1 MTGDIFRTLQERL
14 DKYSLGFPA
23 TESGIEIKILKELFS
38 DEDAAMFLELTPEP
52 ESPESIASRIDR
64 HVGEAEAQLEDMT
77 KRGLLF
83 RLREGDSYMYCA
95 IPFVHGVFE
104 FQVMRLGRKLSEM
117 MEQYL
122 AEKFEHSLVE
132 GMDAFIRTIPVQY
145 AIDPKQEIASY
156 EDVCEILRSTDT
168 IVLTECACRKQRH
181 VIDQACDKPLE
192 ACFMFGAM
200 GQYYLDHDMGRK
212 IDSDEAIRIVTEAQK
227 AGLVTQP
234 GTSQNPGGMC
244 NCCGDCCGFLRSL
257 NKHPKPAE
265 MVFSNHYA
273 EVDVDTCTG
282 CEACVEICQM
292 DAVKMINECE
302 AEINLDRCIGCG
314 LCVTACPTEALQ
326 LTPKP
331 EEKRRT
337 PPATGLE
344 QMKLMAQKRGLSI

>member
-1 MTGDIFRTLQERL
+1 MAENIFRTLQERL

-23 TESGIEIKILKELFS
+23 TESGIEIRILKELFS
-38 DEDAAMFLELTPEP
+38 EEDAALFLALTPEP
-52 ESPESIASRIDR
+52 ESIEAISLRIDKSIDKTLM
-64 HVGEAEAQLEDMT
+64 HLEDMT

-83 RLREGDSYMYCA
+83 RLHDGDSYLYCA

-104 FQVMRLGRKLSEM
+104 FQVKRLGRKLAEM
-117 MEQYL
+117 MEEYL
-122 AEKFEHSLVE
+122 DERFERSLVE
-132 GMDAFIRTIPVQY
+132 GVDAFIRTIPVQHS
-145 AIDPKQEIASY
+145 IDTKQEIASY
-156 EDVCEILRSTDT
+156 EDVCEILRSKHT

-181 VIDQACDKPLE
+181 VIDRACDKPLE
-192 ACFMFGAM
+192 ACFMFDEM
-200 GQYYLDHDMGRK
+200 GQYYIDHDMGRK
-212 IDSDEAIRIVTEAQK
+212 IDSDEAIRIVAEAQK

-257 NKHPKPAE
+257 NNHPKPAE

-273 EVDVDTCTG
+273 EIDADACTG

-292 DAVKMINECE
+292 DAVTMTGGDI

-314 LCVTACPTEALQ
+314 LCVTACPAEAVR
-326 LTPKP
+326 LTLKP
-331 EEKRRT
+331 EQERRT

-344 QMKLMAQKRGLSI
+344 QAKLMAQKRGLSV

>member
-1 MTGDIFRTLQERL
+1 MKQHIFRTLQERL

-23 TESGIEIKILKELFS
+23 TESGIEIKLLKELFS
-38 DEDAAMFLELTPEP
+38 EEDAALFLALTPEP
-52 ESPESIASRIDR
+52 ESAEAIASRIDR
-64 HVGEAEAQLEDMT
+64 AVDEAQAHLEDMT
-77 KRGLLF
+77 QRGLLF
-83 RLREGDSYMYCA
+83 RMREGDSYLYCA

-104 FQVMRLGRKLSEM
+104 FQVKRLGRKLSEM
-117 MEQYL
+117 MEEYL
-122 AEKFEHSLVE
+122 AERFERSLVE
-132 GMDAFIRTIPVQY
+132 GVEAFIRTIPVQHS
-145 AIDPKQEIASY
+145 IDAKHEIPSY
-156 EDVCEILRSTDT
+156 EDVCEILRSKET

-192 ACFMFGAM
+192 ACFMFDEM
-200 GQYYLDHDMGRK
+200 GQYYIDHNMGRK

-227 AGLVTQP
+227 VGLVTQP

-257 NKHPKPAE
+257 NNHPKPAE

-273 EVDVDTCTG
+273 EIDADACTG

-292 DAVKMINECE
+292 GTVNMTSDDL

-314 LCVTACPTEALQ
+314 LCVTACPAEAVRLM
-326 LTPKP
+326 PKP
-331 EEKRRT
+331 EKERRT

-344 QMKLMAQKRGLSI
+344 QAKMMAQKRGLPI